1 MHLVTSFF
9 LSSQSVLCHVLGSHP
24 RLPGRGVPARGTG
37 GPGVESSALTALH
50 RDRTRGKAHVLN
62 SDIVVIRSFTPLK
75 YWGEGGGRM

>member
-1 MHLVTSFF
+1 M
-9 LSSQSVLCHVLGSHP
+9 
-24 RLPGRGVPARGTG
+24 PARGTG

-75 YWGEGGGRM
+75 YWGGGGEDVK